1 MKKFGLT
8 AIVAVMMFLF
18 VGVSGCGLNVKS
30 DVVNNLSDVRYS
42 VFVGQSQGVVSNL
55 MCGMRENPYSYDGKS
70 NKKTEFGVIT
80 VFFENKPEEELHFS
94 LSVGKTNYA
103 GTLEENP
110 YNHSFMADIQK
121 IVDGDE
127 GVYLTIEGVVKDM
140 QLMPESKDWAVQYD
154 KALDIAFEALE
165 EDLMMLY
172 SSRKF
177 CGECYLKIVLDQS
190 GIENPYYW
198 CFMYVGQNGESG
210 SVIID
215 VNTGEILT
223 KSNAPA

>member
-1 MKKFGLT
+1 MKKISFVVL
-8 AIVAVMMFLF
+8 AVMMIGCAML
-18 VGVSGCGLNVKS
+18 SGCGLNVKS
-30 DVVNNLSDVRYS
+30 DVLNNLSDVRYS
-42 VFVGQSQGVVSNL
+42 VFVGQSDGVVANL

-80 VFFENKPEEELHFS
+80 VFFKNRPSEDLHYS
-94 LSVGKTNYA
+94 LSVGKSSYA
-103 GTLEENP
+103 GVLEENP

-121 IVDGDE
+121 IVDGE
-127 GVYLTIEGVVKDM
+127 GVYLTIEGVVDGM

-154 KALDIAFEALE
+154 KALDIAYEVLE
-165 EDLMMLY
+165 EKLMGLY
-172 SSRKF
+172 SSRRF

-190 GIENPYYW
+190 SIDNPYYW

-215 VNTGEILT
+215 VNSGEVLT

>member
-1 MKKFGLT
+1 MKKISFVVL
-8 AIVAVMMFLF
+8 AVMMIGCAML
-18 VGVSGCGLNVKS
+18 SGCGLNVKS
-30 DVVNNLSDVRYS
+30 DVLNNLSDVRYS
-42 VFVGQSQGVVSNL
+42 VFVGQSDGVVSNL

-80 VFFENKPEEELHFS
+80 VFFKNRPSEDLHYS
-94 LSVGKTNYA
+94 LSVGKSSYA
-103 GTLEENP
+103 GVLEENP

-121 IVDGDE
+121 IVDGE
-127 GVYLTIEGVVKDM
+127 GGVYLTIEGVVDGM

-154 KALDIAFEALE
+154 KALDIAYEVLE
-165 EDLMMLY
+165 EKLMGLY
-172 SSRKF
+172 SSRRF

-190 GIENPYYW
+190 SIDNPYYW

-215 VNTGEILT
+215 VNSGEVLT

>member
-1 MKKFGLT
+1 MKKISFVVL
-8 AIVAVMMFLF
+8 AVMMIGCAML
-18 VGVSGCGLNVKS
+18 SGCGLNVKS
-30 DVVNNLSDVRYS
+30 DVLNNLSDVRYF
-42 VFVGQSQGVVSNL
+42 VFVGQSDGVVANL

-80 VFFENKPEEELHFS
+80 VFFKNRPSEDLHYS
-94 LSVGKTNYA
+94 LSVGKSSYA
-103 GTLEENP
+103 GVLEENP

-121 IVDGDE
+121 IVDGE
-127 GVYLTIEGVVKDM
+127 GVYLTIEGVVDGM

-154 KALDIAFEALE
+154 KALDIAYEVLE
-165 EDLMMLY
+165 EKLMGLY
-172 SSRKF
+172 SSRRF

-190 GIENPYYW
+190 SIDNPYYW

-215 VNTGEILT
+215 VNSGEVLT

>member
-1 MKKFGLT
+1 MKKISFVVL
-8 AIVAVMMFLF
+8 AVMMIGCAML
-18 VGVSGCGLNVKS
+18 SGCGLNVKS
-30 DVVNNLSDVRYS
+30 DVLNNLSDVRYC
-42 VFVGQSQGVVSNL
+42 VFVGQSDGVVANL

-80 VFFENKPEEELHFS
+80 VFFKNRLSEDLHYS
-94 LSVGKTNYA
+94 LSVGKSSYA
-103 GTLEENP
+103 GVLEENP

-121 IVDGDE
+121 IVDGE
-127 GVYLTIEGVVKDM
+127 GVYLTIEGVVDGM
-140 QLMPESKDWAVQYD
+140 QLMPESKAWAVQYD
-154 KALDIAFEALE
+154 KALDIAYEVLE
-165 EDLMMLY
+165 EKLKGLY
-172 SSRKF
+172 SSRRF

-190 GIENPYYW
+190 SIDNPYYW

-215 VNTGEILT
+215 VNSGEVLT

>member
-1 MKKFGLT
+1 MKKISFVVL
-8 AIVAVMMFLF
+8 AVMMIGCAML
-18 VGVSGCGLNVKS
+18 SGCGLNVKS
-30 DVVNNLSDVRYS
+30 DVLNNLSDVRYS
-42 VFVGQSQGVVSNL
+42 VFVGQSDGVVANL

-80 VFFENKPEEELHFS
+80 VFFKNRPSEDLHYS
-94 LSVGKTNYA
+94 LSVGKSSYA
-103 GTLEENP
+103 GVLEENP

-121 IVDGDE
+121 IVDGE
-127 GVYLTIEGVVKDM
+127 GVYLKIEGVVDGM

-154 KALDIAFEALE
+154 KALDIAYEVLE
-165 EDLMMLY
+165 EKLMGLY
-172 SSRKF
+172 SSRRF

-190 GIENPYYW
+190 SIDNPYYW

-215 VNTGEILT
+215 VNSGEVLT